1 MVNCIK
7 QVPQIL
13 RQIVCDTI
21 FLSFCEI
28 LEMVGKTAAEKWW
41 QIQMDEIIMIQRS
54 QSPVVIPVIYTLL
67 CPSNTVLLALIC

>member
-13 RQIVCDTI
+13 RHTVCDTI

-41 QIQMDEIIMIQRS
+41 QIQMDEIIMN

>member
-54 QSPVVIPVIYTLL
+54 QSSSCYSCDLYTTL
-67 CPSNTVLLALIC
+67 PQ

>member
-13 RQIVCDTI
+13 RQTVCDTI

-41 QIQMDEIIMIQRS
+41 QIQMDEIIMN

>member
-13 RQIVCDTI
+13 RQTVCDTI

-41 QIQMDEIIMIQRS
+41 QIQMDEIIMK
-54 QSPVVIPVIYTLL
+54 
-67 CPSNTVLLALIC
+67 